1 MVPVLSR
8 ELRLGLALPV
18 GFAGMPD
25 MEEAVEG
32 RLPPALG
39 GWGNEA
45 ILIVRRKVL
54 SGLPGARPLDA
65 DRMALRFDVEFE
77 VDSGDR
83 AADGLGLDGVRNL
96 ESC

>member
-1 MVPVLSR
+1 MLSR
-8 ELRLGLALPV
+8 ELRLGLALPA
-18 GFAGMPD
+18 GFAGIPETD
-25 MEEAVEG
+25 EAVEG
-32 RLPPALG
+32 RFPVLG
-39 GWGNEA
+39 GCGNEA

-65 DRMALRFDVEFE
+65 DRMVLRFDVELE
-77 VDSGDR
+77 LDSGDR